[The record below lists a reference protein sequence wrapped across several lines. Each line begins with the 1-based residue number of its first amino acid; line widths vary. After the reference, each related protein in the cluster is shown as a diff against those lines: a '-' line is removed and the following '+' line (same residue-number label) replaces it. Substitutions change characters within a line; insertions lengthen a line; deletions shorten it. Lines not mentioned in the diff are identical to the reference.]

1 MASHASSSDTPF
13 KESKHS
19 KEFPPPGA
27 DEENV
32 PVNGD
37 GNNARPSEVPDEKTT
52 ATDDKD
58 QYLVDWEKD
67 DKADPK
73 NWSVRFKWWCTVQL
87 AFCALARSMG
97 SSIISPGEASI
108 AAYTSVTAE
117 AAVLC
122 VSLYM

>member
-13 KESKHS
+13 EESKHS

-32 PVNGD
+32 PVNED

-52 ATDDKD
+52 AT
-58 QYLVDWEKD
+58 D

-87 AFCALARSMG
+87 AFCALAGSMG

-108 AAYTSVTAE
+108 AAYTGVTAE